1 MVWTLPRSL
10 SLLRRFPGPN
20 VPIIVSRGH
29 SDWPAM
35 RVLKRLGG
43 SRSDCSVFPNA
54 LPPHLVGL
62 LLDRRSLV
70 DLTCSLLGYTCLFG
84 RGLFSL
90 LLLALRFF
98 PSPLFSPRSPFRF
111 CFIQHREVPVQ
122 DDIRI
127 PKPCLAL

>member
-90 LLLALRFF
+90 LPAFSPIPSIPSLFSSLALPFLLH
-98 PSPLFSPRSPFRF
+98 STQRSSRSG
-111 CFIQHREVPVQ
+111 
-122 DDIRI
+122 
-127 PKPCLAL
+127 